1 MHGRGPFSIQQ
12 MDMETGQISTVA
24 ESADYDLLSP
34 KIDSNSTLFY
44 IRRPY
49 VQPGKR
55 PGWRQTIFDI
65 PLMPFRF
72 LYAIFQYLNW
82 FTVSYTG
89 RMLTSAGSAKQKEID
104 LERRKVLANLYGACK
119 DRC

>member
-1 MHGRGPFSIQQ
+1 
-12 MDMETGQISTVA
+12 
-24 ESADYDLLSP
+24 
-34 KIDSNSTLFY
+34 
-44 IRRPY
+44 

-119 DRC
+119 DRCR